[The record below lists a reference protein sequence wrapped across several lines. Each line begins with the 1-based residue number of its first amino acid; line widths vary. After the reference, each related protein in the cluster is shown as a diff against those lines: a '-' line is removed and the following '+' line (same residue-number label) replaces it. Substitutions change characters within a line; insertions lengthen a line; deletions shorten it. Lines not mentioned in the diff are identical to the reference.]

1 MHKIPKRFEMTS
13 GDIAAM
19 GNLARPMIGLFLM
32 LVTVTAVSGFGF
44 FHFTN
49 LQRRAVRVPVRN
61 AADFDNGDSQD
72 SAE

>member
-1 MHKIPKRFEMTS
+1 
-13 GDIAAM
+13 
-19 GNLARPMIGLFLM
+19 MIGLFLM